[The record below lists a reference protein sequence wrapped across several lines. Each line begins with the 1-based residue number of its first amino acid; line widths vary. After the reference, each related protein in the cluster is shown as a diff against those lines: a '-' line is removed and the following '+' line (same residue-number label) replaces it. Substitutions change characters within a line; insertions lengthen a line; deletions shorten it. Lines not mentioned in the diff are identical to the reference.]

1 MTSNTKILVTGAHG
15 FVGARAMERYRNAV
29 PVPAGLTR
37 NPGDAL
43 SDFVKRHHPD
53 VILNAAAIS
62 DIGVCEKNPD
72 ASYTAN
78 VTLPVVLARA
88 AEATGAKLLSFS
100 SDQVYTG
107 CLHDGPYAEDI
118 PLPEPAN
125 VYARHKLEAEA
136 RTLDLSPSA
145 VLLRATWMYDM
156 PMADHANRGN
166 FWVNTLRSLLYGT
179 PLVHSSGEYRG
190 ITYVRQVVALLDNAA
205 DLPGGVY
212 NYGSENHLSMHDT
225 AKAML
230 DALGIRADVQDT
242 AAKKHDLR
250 MDCGKLRKYGI
261 VFDTTEEGFRRC
273 AADYGMGR

>member
-1 MTSNTKILVTGAHG
+1 MTADIKIMITGAHG
-15 FVGARAMERYRNAV
+15 FVGARAVERYRNAV
-29 PVPAGLTR
+29 PVPAELTR
-37 NPGDAL
+37 NPGGGLA
-43 SDFVKRHHPD
+43 DFVKRHRPD
-53 VILNAAAIS
+53 VILHTAAIS
-62 DIGVCEKNPD
+62 DIGTCEKNPD

-78 VTLPVVLARA
+78 VILPVVLANA
-88 AEATGAKLLSFS
+88 ADDTGAKLLAFS

-107 CLHDGPYAEDI
+107 CRDDGPYAEDDT
-118 PLPEPAN
+118 LPEPAN

-136 RTLDLSPSA
+136 RVLDASPTA

-166 FWVNTLRSLLYGT
+166 FWVNTLHALLYGK

-190 ITYVRQVVALLDNAA
+190 ITYVRQVTALLDNAA
-205 DLPGGVY
+205 KLPGGVY
-212 NYGSENHLSMHDT
+212 NYGSENSLSMHDT